1 MSLILEALRK
11 LDREKDAPQKGFLV
25 LGTLTPPP
33 RTSRRIVLGAVAGAA
48 TLALIGAAVLAPR
61 LAAPPPPAPSVE
73 PRGAGGNLTPA
84 SRPAETAPVPD
95 PRLGLE
101 QARSPRPP
109 SPVRREATTTPPARA
124 PMPGASSA
132 PPAGTHVEAS
142 PSGPHFEA
150 LVLEA
155 VGERDGQR
163 IAVLSGRLVREGDVI
178 GGTRVLRIG
187 TSEVEIETAGERR
200 VLRF

>member
-1 MSLILEALRK
+1 VSLILEALRK

-61 LAAPPPPAPSVE
+61 LAAPPSPAPSVE
-73 PRGAGGNLTPA
+73 PTGAGNLTPA

-95 PRLGLE
+95 PRLELE
-101 QARSPRPP
+101 QPRSPRPP
-109 SPVRREATTTPPARA
+109 SPARPEATATPPSGA

-132 PPAGTHVEAS
+132 PSAGTHVEAS
-142 PSGPHFEA
+142 PSGPQFEA

-187 TSEVEIETAGERR
+187 ASEVEIETAGERR